1 MADKDLDD
9 FQEGEDEE
17 DLTNLD
23 EYILE
28 HITQLKD
35 TKHISFFGFSGT
47 PKKTLEMLGTR
58 MKVDLPSISFV
69 FNETKYFRSTFNL
82 RTEKLYH
89 LSTLF

>member
-1 MADKDLDD
+1 MSDKDLDD

-35 TKHISFFGFSGT
+35 KHISFFGFSGT
-47 PKKTLEMLGTR
+47 PKK
-58 MKVDLPSISFV
+58 
-69 FNETKYFRSTFNL
+69 NFRDVRN
-82 RTEKLYH
+82 
-89 LSTLF
+89 